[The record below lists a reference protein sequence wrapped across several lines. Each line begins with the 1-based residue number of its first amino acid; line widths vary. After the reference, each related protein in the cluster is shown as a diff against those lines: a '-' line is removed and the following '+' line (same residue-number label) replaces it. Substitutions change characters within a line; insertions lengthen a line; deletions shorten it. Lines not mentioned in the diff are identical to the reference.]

1 MRFIET
7 NEAKYLD
14 IKKPLERGALH
25 SNKVKKLEP
34 DERSCNRTHTWRP

>member
-14 IKKPLERGALH
+14 IKKAPPKRGFA
-25 SNKVKKLEP
+25 
-34 DERSCNRTHTWRP
+34 DG

>member
-14 IKKPLERGALH
+14 IKKAPPKRGLGKAVLFGF
-25 SNKVKKLEP
+25 LL
-34 DERSCNRTHTWRP
+34 